1 MLKKIF
7 GKKELDYI
15 NSLEAQLE
23 QQRSEKDSITARLE
37 AKEEIARKAVSQK
50 QVVEEELNSANKKIE
65 TLEYELSKLRQKT
78 ANELTFRNI
87 SNISKQA
94 IDRYFFQISSI
105 KAMENSLIT
114 LYLKSGES
122 LSDLENTNELLDS
135 LEPKNISLIDK
146 IGSSTGIVVFYDTNQ
161 MIQEAV
167 APFLP
172 VESSSWK
179 LDNRFDTVPLQ
190 HLIEKEVDLLI
201 LLIHAG
207 ESFIGITGSQD
218 SFTSHQIVR
227 SSVKGKHT
235 KGGWSQRR
243 FEKLRD
249 EDIQHHLEK
258 VSSALHS
265 MVKESSMEIDF
276 IVASG
281 DTRLVFETL
290 KDLNY
295 PVIERSLDVSV
306 DKKNVD
312 KILKEIWSSKRYEI

>member
-7 GKKELDYI
+7 GNKEQDYI
-15 NSLEAQLE
+15 NKLEAQLKE
-23 QQRSEKDSITARLE
+23 LLLENDSITARLE
-37 AKEEIARKAVSQK
+37 AKEEITRKAVSQK

-65 TLEYELSKLRQKT
+65 TFGFELSKLRQKET
-78 ANELTFRNI
+78 NELNFRNV
-87 SNISKQA
+87 SNISRQA
-94 IDRYFFQISSI
+94 MNRYLFQISSI

-114 LYLKSGES
+114 VYLKSGES
-122 LSDLENTNELLDS
+122 LLDLQNTNELLDS
-135 LEPKNISLIDK
+135 LGPKNISFIDK

-167 APFLP
+167 IPFLP
-172 VESSSWK
+172 LESSSWK
-179 LDNRFDTVPLQ
+179 LENSFDTVPFQNL
-190 HLIEKEVDLLI
+190 LEKEVNLLI

-207 ESFIGITGSQD
+207 ESFIGITCSPD
-218 SFTSHQIVR
+218 SFISHQIVR

-258 VSSALHS
+258 VSSALLS
-265 MVKESSMEIDF
+265 IIKESSMEIDF

-281 DTRLVFETL
+281 DSRLVFESL
-290 KDLNY
+290 KCFNY
-295 PVIERSLDVSV
+295 PLIERNLDVSV
-306 DKKNVD
+306 DKNNVN
-312 KILKEIWSSKRYEI
+312 KILKDIWSSKRYEM

>member
-1 MLKKIF
+1 LLKKIF
-7 GKKELDYI
+7 GKKEQDYI
-15 NSLEAQLE
+15 NSLEAQLK
-23 QQRSEKDSITARLE
+23 QLILEKDSITARLE

-50 QVVEEELNSANKKIE
+50 QVVEEELNAANKKIE
-65 TLEYELSKLRQKT
+65 TLEYELSKMRQKK
-78 ANELTFRNI
+78 ASELNFRNI
-87 SNISKQA
+87 SNISRQA
-94 IDRYFFQISSI
+94 MNRYLFQISSI
-105 KAMENSLIT
+105 RAMENSLIT
-114 LYLKSGES
+114 VYLKSGES
-122 LSDLENTNELLDS
+122 LSHLDNSNDLIDS
-135 LEPKNISLIDK
+135 LGLKNISFIDK
-146 IGSSTGIVVFYDTNQ
+146 MESSTGILVFYDTNQ

-167 APFLP
+167 VPFLP
-172 VESSSWK
+172 LESSSWK
-179 LDNRFDTVPLQ
+179 LENSFDTAPLLN
-190 HLIEKEVDLLI
+190 LIEKEVNLLI

-207 ESFIGITGSQD
+207 ESFIGITGSPD

-258 VSSALHS
+258 VSGALHS
-265 MVKESSMEIDF
+265 MVKESSIEIDF
-276 IVASG
+276 IVAVG
-281 DTRLVFETL
+281 DSRLVFETL
-290 KDLNY
+290 KDFNY

>member
-7 GKKELDYI
+7 GKKEQDHI
-15 NSLEAQLE
+15 NSLEAQLK
-23 QQRSEKDSITARLE
+23 QLILEKDSITARLE

-50 QVVEEELNSANKKIE
+50 QVVEEELNAANKKIE
-65 TLEYELSKLRQKT
+65 TLEYELSKMRQKK
-78 ANELTFRNI
+78 ASELNFRNI
-87 SNISKQA
+87 SNISRQA
-94 IDRYFFQISSI
+94 MNRYLFQISSI
-105 KAMENSLIT
+105 RAMENSLIT
-114 LYLKSGES
+114 VYLKSGES
-122 LSDLENTNELLDS
+122 LSHLDNSNDLIDS
-135 LEPKNISLIDK
+135 LGLKNISFIDK
-146 IGSSTGIVVFYDTNQ
+146 LESSTGILVFYDTNQ

-167 APFLP
+167 VPFLP
-172 VESSSWK
+172 LESSSWK
-179 LDNRFDTVPLQ
+179 LENSFDTAPLLN
-190 HLIEKEVDLLI
+190 LIEKEVNLLI

-207 ESFIGITGSQD
+207 ESFIGITGSPD

-258 VSSALHS
+258 VSGALHS
-265 MVKESSMEIDF
+265 MVKESSIEIDF
-276 IVASG
+276 IVAVG
-281 DTRLVFETL
+281 DSRLVFETL
-290 KDLNY
+290 KDFNY
-295 PVIERSLDVSV
+295 PVIERNLDVSV

>member
-1 MLKKIF
+1 VLKKIF

-15 NSLEAQLE
+15 NSLEAQIKQLIL
-23 QQRSEKDSITARLE
+23 EKDSLTARLE

-50 QVVEEELNSANKKIE
+50 QVVEEELNFANKKIE
-65 TLEYELSKLRQKT
+65 TLGFELSKLRQNET
-78 ANELTFRNI
+78 NELNFRNI
-87 SNISKQA
+87 SNISRQA
-94 IDRYFFQISSI
+94 MDRYFFQISSI

-114 LYLKSGES
+114 VYLRSGES
-122 LSDLENTNELLDS
+122 LSDLENINELIES
-135 LEPKNISLIDK
+135 LGPKNISLIDK
-146 IGSSTGIVVFYDTNQ
+146 KESSTGIVVFYDTNQ
-161 MIQEAV
+161 MIQEALV
-167 APFLP
+167 PFLP

-179 LDNRFDTVPLQ
+179 LDDKFDTVPLQ
-190 HLIEKEVDLLI
+190 NLIEKEINLLI

-207 ESFIGITGSQD
+207 ESFIGITGSPD

-258 VSSALHS
+258 VSSALET
-265 MVKESSMEIDF
+265 MINESSIDIDL
-276 IVASG
+276 IVAAG
-281 DTRLVFETL
+281 DTKLVLETL

-295 PVIERSLDVSV
+295 PVIERSLDASV

>member
-7 GKKELDYI
+7 GKKEQDHI
-15 NSLEAQLE
+15 NSLEAQLK
-23 QQRSEKDSITARLE
+23 QLILEKDSITARLE

-50 QVVEEELNSANKKIE
+50 QVVEEELNAANKKIE
-65 TLEYELSKLRQKT
+65 TLEYELSKMRQKK
-78 ANELTFRNI
+78 ASELNFRNI
-87 SNISKQA
+87 SNISRQA
-94 IDRYFFQISSI
+94 MNRYLFQISSI
-105 KAMENSLIT
+105 RAMENSLIT
-114 LYLKSGES
+114 VYLKSGES
-122 LSDLENTNELLDS
+122 LSHLDNSNDLIDS
-135 LEPKNISLIDK
+135 LGLKNISFIDK
-146 IGSSTGIVVFYDTNQ
+146 MESSTGILVFYDTNQ

-167 APFLP
+167 VPFLP
-172 VESSSWK
+172 LESSSWK
-179 LDNRFDTVPLQ
+179 LENSFDTAPLLN
-190 HLIEKEVDLLI
+190 LIEKEVNLLI

-207 ESFIGITGSQD
+207 ESFIGITGSPD

-258 VSSALHS
+258 VSGALHS
-265 MVKESSMEIDF
+265 MVKESSIEIDF
-276 IVASG
+276 IVAVG
-281 DTRLVFETL
+281 DSRLVFETL
-290 KDLNY
+290 KDFNY
-295 PVIERSLDVSV
+295 PVIERNLDVSV

>member
-7 GKKELDYI
+7 GKKEQDYI
-15 NSLEAQLE
+15 NSLEAQLK
-23 QQRSEKDSITARLE
+23 QLILEKDSITARLE
-37 AKEEIARKAVSQK
+37 AKEEITRKAVSQK
-50 QVVEEELNSANKKIE
+50 QVVEEELNAANKKIE
-65 TLEYELSKLRQKT
+65 TLEYELSKLRQKET
-78 ANELTFRNI
+78 NELNFRNI
-87 SNISKQA
+87 SNISRQA
-94 IDRYFFQISSI
+94 MDRYFFQISSI

-114 LYLKSGES
+114 VYLKSGES
-122 LSDLENTNELLDS
+122 LSDLQNTNELIDS
-135 LEPKNISLIDK
+135 LGPKNISFIDK
-146 IGSSTGIVVFYDTNQ
+146 MESSTGIVVFYDTNQ

-167 APFLP
+167 VPFLP

-179 LDNRFDTVPLQ
+179 LDDKFDTAPLQ
-190 HLIEKEVDLLI
+190 NLIEKEVNLLI

-207 ESFIGITGSQD
+207 ESFIGITGSPD

-258 VSSALHS
+258 VNSALHA
-265 MVKESSMEIDF
+265 MVKESSIEIDF
-276 IVASG
+276 IVVSG
-281 DTRLVFETL
+281 DSRLVFETL
-290 KDLNY
+290 KDFNY

>member
-1 MLKKIF
+1 VLKKIF

-15 NSLEAQLE
+15 NSLEAQIKQLIL
-23 QQRSEKDSITARLE
+23 EKDSLTARLE

-50 QVVEEELNSANKKIE
+50 QVVEEELNFANKKIE
-65 TLEYELSKLRQKT
+65 TLGFELSKLRQNET
-78 ANELTFRNI
+78 NELNFRNI
-87 SNISKQA
+87 SNISRQA
-94 IDRYFFQISSI
+94 MDRYFFQISSI

-114 LYLKSGES
+114 VYLRSGES
-122 LSDLENTNELLDS
+122 LSDLENINELIES
-135 LEPKNISLIDK
+135 LGPKNISLIDK
-146 IGSSTGIVVFYDTNQ
+146 KESSTGIVVFYDTNQ
-161 MIQEAV
+161 MIQEALV
-167 APFLP
+167 PFLP
-172 VESSSWK
+172 LESSSWK
-179 LDNRFDTVPLQ
+179 LDDKFDTVPLQ
-190 HLIEKEVDLLI
+190 NLIEKEINLLI

-207 ESFIGITGSQD
+207 ESFIGITGSPD

-258 VSSALHS
+258 VSSALET
-265 MVKESSMEIDF
+265 MINESSIDIDL
-276 IVASG
+276 IVAAG
-281 DTRLVFETL
+281 DTKLVLETL

-295 PVIERSLDVSV
+295 PVIERSLDASV

>member
-15 NSLEAQLE
+15 NPLEAQIKQLIL
-23 QQRSEKDSITARLE
+23 EKDSLKARLE
-37 AKEEIARKAVSQK
+37 AKEDIARKAVSQK
-50 QVVEEELNSANKKIE
+50 QVVEEELNFANKKIE
-65 TLEYELSKLRQKT
+65 TLGFELSKLRQNET
-78 ANELTFRNI
+78 NELNFRNI
-87 SNISKQA
+87 SNISRQA
-94 IDRYFFQISSI
+94 MDRYFFQISSI

-114 LYLKSGES
+114 VYLRSGES
-122 LSDLENTNELLDS
+122 LSDLENINELIES
-135 LEPKNISLIDK
+135 LGPKNISLIDK
-146 IGSSTGIVVFYDTNQ
+146 KESSTGIVVFYDTNQ
-161 MIQEAV
+161 MIQEALV
-167 APFLP
+167 PFLP

-179 LDNRFDTVPLQ
+179 LDDKFDTVPLQ
-190 HLIEKEVDLLI
+190 NLIEKEINLLI

-207 ESFIGITGSQD
+207 ESFIGITGSPD

-258 VSSALHS
+258 VSSALET
-265 MVKESSMEIDF
+265 MINESSIDIDL
-276 IVASG
+276 IVAAG
-281 DTRLVFETL
+281 DTKLVFETL

-295 PVIERSLDVSV
+295 PVIERSLDASV